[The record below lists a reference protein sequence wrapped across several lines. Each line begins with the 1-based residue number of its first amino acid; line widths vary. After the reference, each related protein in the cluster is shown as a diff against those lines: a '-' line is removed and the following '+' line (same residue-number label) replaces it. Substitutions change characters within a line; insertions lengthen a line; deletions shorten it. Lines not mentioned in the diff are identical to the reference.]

1 MGATVA
7 GVAALVATVFAVALL
22 RRWHLRGRINRALV
36 IWSVSLSMFAL
47 ASAALA
53 YGELAGW
60 SSTGF
65 RVFYVFGGV
74 LVVPW
79 LALGTVETAL
89 RDRVI
94 LRVLGAT
101 ALVVAV
107 LFLVPLF
114 AADAA
119 VLYVAGVVLGGLW
132 GLLLLTAPPEGVR
145 AGSTALIGTFTA
157 VAVFAVTA
165 GALQAPL
172 PTEGLPEGRDLF
184 APGIRGL
191 AVGGNALGAIMV
203 IVGAVA
209 SAWRVWGQ
217 GAPHLVVGN
226 LLIGLGVLIAA
237 SGGAL
242 AFLGETAS
250 HAIAFAVGVTVMYAG
265 FTRTTRVPGQ
275 MPQALDRALEDR
287 GAEEQAP

>member
-7 GVAALVATVFAVALL
+7 GVAAIVATAFAVALL
-22 RRWHLRGRINRALV
+22 RRWHLRGRYNRALV
-36 IWSVSLSMFAL
+36 LWSVSLAMFAV

-60 SSTGF
+60 SSGGF
-65 RVFYVFGGV
+65 RVFYAFGGV

-79 LALGTVETAL
+79 LALGTVQNAL
-89 RDRVI
+89 HDPVT

-101 ALVVAV
+101 ALTVSV
-107 LFLVPLF
+107 LFLVPLVV
-114 AADAA
+114 ADTTA
-119 VLYVAGVVLGGLW
+119 LYVPAVVLGGLW
-132 GLLLLTAPPEGVR
+132 GLLLVTAPPEGVG

-157 VAVFAVTA
+157 VALFAVTA
-165 GALQAPL
+165 GTLRGSL
-172 PTEGLPEGRDLF
+172 PVDGLPEGRSLF

-191 AVGGNALGAIMV
+191 ALGGNVLGATMV
-203 IVGAVA
+203 VVGAVT
-209 SAWRVWGQ
+209 SAWRMRGR
-217 GAPHLVVGN
+217 GTPHLVAGN

-237 SGGAL
+237 SGGTF

-250 HAIAFAVGVTVMYAG
+250 HAIAFTIGVTVMYAG

-275 MPQALDRALEDR
+275 VPRAAGDRTCR
-287 GAEEQAP
+287 